1 LFRGRFVPLSFLH
14 LTRLQLL
21 LTAAALLLAA
31 CGESQPEAASSQPPA
46 AERKMRCAA
55 SATTTANAGQAE
67 SGTPQGATALA
78 CVDHGGAST

>member
-1 LFRGRFVPLSFLH
+1 MPLSFLR

-31 CGESQPEAASSQPPA
+31 CGESQPEAASPQPPA

-55 SATTTANAGQAE
+55 SAATTADARPTE
-67 SGTPQGATALA
+67 SGKPESATALA